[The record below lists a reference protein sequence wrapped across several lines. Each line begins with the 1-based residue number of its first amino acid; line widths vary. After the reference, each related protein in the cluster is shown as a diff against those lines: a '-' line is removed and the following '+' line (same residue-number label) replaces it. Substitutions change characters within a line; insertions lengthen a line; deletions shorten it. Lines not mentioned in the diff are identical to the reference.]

1 MSMPTKWDLTLPVL
15 EITSDGNSHPVREI
29 ITILADKF
37 KLDQEQREQRL
48 KSGEKRFNNRVRWAA
63 WVLARAK
70 LLIKTGTA
78 TFQITSS
85 GREILQTKPKK
96 LDYQYLLKFTDYK
109 EEVERWTRK
118 DSESKTEGETEQ
130 TPEEIIES
138 AHNDH
143 NDLLAAE
150 ILDTIMSCSPQFF
163 EQLVVDLLLAMKYG
177 GSRDDAGEALG
188 RSGDGGV
195 DGIIKEDMLGL
206 DSIYIQ
212 AKRWQGTVGSDVVRN
227 FVGALELK
235 KAKKGIIITTSE
247 FSQSAK
253 DYVKAIEKKIA
264 LIDGAQL
271 ANLMIQHNVGVE
283 EVAVYSVKRIR
294 SEYFED

>member
-1 MSMPTKWDLTLPVL
+1 
-15 EITSDGNSHPVREI
+15 
-29 ITILADKF
+29 
-37 KLDQEQREQRL
+37 
-48 KSGEKRFNNRVRWAA
+48 
-63 WVLARAK
+63 
-70 LLIKTGTA
+70 
-78 TFQITSS
+78 
-85 GREILQTKPKK
+85 
-96 LDYQYLLKFTDYK
+96 
-109 EEVERWTRK
+109 
-118 DSESKTEGETEQ
+118 
-130 TPEEIIES
+130 
-138 AHNDH
+138 
-143 NDLLAAE
+143 
-150 ILDTIMSCSPQFF
+150 
-163 EQLVVDLLLAMKYG
+163 
-177 GSRDDAGEALG
+177 
-188 RSGDGGV
+188 
-195 DGIIKEDMLGL
+195 MLGL

-283 EVAVYSVKRIR
+283 EVAVYSVKRLR